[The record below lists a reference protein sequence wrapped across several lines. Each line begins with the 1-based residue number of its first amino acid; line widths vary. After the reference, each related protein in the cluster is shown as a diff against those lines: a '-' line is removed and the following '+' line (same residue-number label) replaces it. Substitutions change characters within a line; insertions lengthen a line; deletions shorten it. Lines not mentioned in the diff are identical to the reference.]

1 MRALPIVVVL
11 LLSSTAIADPA
22 PTRPTSAADIAK
34 ARTDL
39 AAKAFANALSRFEV
53 GSANVEDVA
62 RWSLRWLDASLDGA
76 TGRVVTTALAAHA
89 ARMKDLDDKAIAA
102 SNTGRTY
109 AADADAA
116 TYYRLE
122 ADLWVARGKR

>member
-1 MRALPIVVVL
+1 MRALLITL
-11 LLSSTAIADPA
+11 IALSSVAVADPA
-22 PTRPTSAADIAK
+22 PARPTSAADIAK
-34 ARTDL
+34 ARSEL
-39 AAKAFANALSRFEV
+39 AAKAFASALSRFEV
-53 GSANVEDVA
+53 GTANVEDVA

-76 TGRVVTTALAAHA
+76 TGRAVTTALAAHA

-109 AADADAA
+109 TADADAA
-116 TYYRLE
+116 AYYRLE

>member
-1 MRALPIVVVL
+1 MRALLITLV
-11 LLSSTAIADPA
+11 LSSVALADPA
-22 PTRPTSAADIAK
+22 PARPTSPADIAK
-34 ARTDL
+34 ARSEL
-39 AAKAFANALSRFEV
+39 AAKAFASTLSRFEV

-76 TGRVVTTALAAHA
+76 TGRAVTTALAGHA

-109 AADADAA
+109 GADADAA
-116 TYYRLE
+116 TYFRLE